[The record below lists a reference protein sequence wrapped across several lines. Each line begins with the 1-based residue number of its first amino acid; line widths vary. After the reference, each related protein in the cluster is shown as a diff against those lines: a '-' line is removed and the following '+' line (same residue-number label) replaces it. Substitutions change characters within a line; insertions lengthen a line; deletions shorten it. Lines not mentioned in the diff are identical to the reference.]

1 MRKSNWQTKQWMT
14 MSAYVNINP
23 TSIRIRP
30 CRPLPNWRSSKI
42 YVIGTDYVLGLWC
55 STPILVIFKLYRG
68 CQFYW
73 WRKPERPEKTT
84 DYYDIILHR
93 VHDAW
98 AGFELTTSVVM
109 GIDCIG
115 SCSPNYHAITNKTER
130 PDMTELLLRMTLNT
144 IIPSM

>member
-1 MRKSNWQTKQWMT
+1 MNGNESICTYKSHFHKEKTLPSSPNLKKFE
-14 MSAYVNINP
+14 NI
-23 TSIRIRP
+23 
-30 CRPLPNWRSSKI
+30 CYW
-42 YVIGTDYVLGLWC
+42 YWYVLGLWC
-55 STPILVIFKLYRG
+55 LTPLLAIFQQYRG
-68 CQFYW
+68 CQFCW

-93 VHDAW
+93 VHVTW

-115 SCSPNYHAITNKTER
+115 ICPSNYHAITNKTEK
-130 PDMTELLLRMTLNT
+130 PAMTELLLRMSLST

>member
-1 MRKSNWQTKQWMT
+1 MNDNECICKYKSHFHKDKTLPSSPKLKKFE
-14 MSAYVNINP
+14 NI
-23 TSIRIRP
+23 
-30 CRPLPNWRSSKI
+30 CYW
-42 YVIGTDYVLGLWC
+42 YEYVLGLWC
-55 STPILVIFKLYRG
+55 LTPFLAIFQLYRG

-93 VHDAW
+93 VHVAW

-109 GIDCIG
+109 GIDCKG
-115 SCSPNYHAITNKTER
+115 SCPSNYHAITNKTER
-130 PDMTELLLRMTLNT
+130 PDMTELLLRVSLNT